1 MYFSEKLLLVIKWS
15 LDTNSLILKVNA
27 DLACNFEVK
36 KLIVSGTVYVWK

>member
-1 MYFSEKLLLVIKWS
+1 MYFSEKLLVIKWS
-15 LDTNSLILKVNA
+15 LDTNSLILKVT